1 MSKEKMLSLSGTK
14 TLLSDLKK
22 LFATKDVCTTSTKGL
37 MDPAMLSKLNG
48 IATGANKYVH
58 PTTAGNKHI
67 PSGGAKGNFLV
78 WSASGTAVWDDDNAV
93 QLTKENLDT
102 LLTPGKY
109 FGAGSNTVLGK
120 PKGIDYFGLEIYKIA
135 SGYIA
140 QRLHGSDNI
149 YYHRYYNNIE
159 KKFTTDWIDGYD
171 SIHKPTVDE
180 IGAAAKTHNHGVASS
195 TANGFMPK
203 LDAST
208 SHYMRG
214 DGKWVTP
221 PNTTYKQF
229 TGATSSANG
238 TSGLVPAPVK
248 GAASKFL
255 KSDGTWSD
263 VPKSTVNKSE
273 IVNMIYPVG
282 SLYMS
287 TSSAN
292 PSTLFGGTWEAFGQG
307 RTLIGKTDEGTFSEL
322 ESVGG
327 AESKSISIA
336 AHSHTIAHTHT
347 IGNHTHTLNNHTHTV
362 NSHTH
367 TLSSHTHNYS
377 HNHSI
382 GNTVLSLTQLTK
394 HNHAASDSGGGNYG
408 AYQSNTSGGG
418 LWHVVTRGWAPNQGS
433 LQMTTTST
441 GGSGS
446 HNHSISPV
454 NANTGA
460 PSNNNTSAS
469 SPGTGT
475 PSNNS
480 TSSAGSTTT
489 SAASSGSSG
498 SAGAQTIS
506 VNILQPYIIVNIWK
520 RTA

>member
-1 MSKEKMLSLSGTK
+1 MPKEKMLSLSGTK

-37 MDPAMLSKLNG
+37 MNPSMLSKLNG

-120 PKGIDYFGLEIYKIA
+120 PKGIDYFGLEVYKIA

-180 IGAAAKTHNHGVASS
+180 IGAAAKTHNHGVVSS

-203 LDAST
+203 LDGNT
-208 SHYMRG
+208 SHYMCG
-214 DGKWVTP
+214 
-221 PNTTYKQF
+221 
-229 TGATSSANG
+229 
-238 TSGLVPAPVK
+238 
-248 GAASKFL
+248 
-255 KSDGTWSD
+255 DGTWREA
-263 VPKSTVNKSE
+263 PKSSVNKSE
-273 IVNMIYPVG
+273 IVNMIYPIG

-287 TSSAN
+287 TSAAN

-307 RTLIGKTDEGTFSEL
+307 RTIIGKTGDGMFSEL

-327 AESKSISIA
+327 AESRSISVA

-394 HNHAASDSGGGNYG
+394 HNHAASDSGGGKYG

-446 HNHSISPV
+446 HNHSISQV

>member
-1 MSKEKMLSLSGTK
+1 MSQEKMLSLSGTK

-58 PTTAGNKHI
+58 PTTAGNQHI

-120 PKGIDYFGLEIYKIA
+120 PKGIDYFGLEVYKIA

-180 IGAAAKTHNHGVASS
+180 IGAAAKTHNHGVVSS

-203 LDAST
+203 LDGNT
-208 SHYMRG
+208 SHYMCG
-214 DGKWVTP
+214 
-221 PNTTYKQF
+221 
-229 TGATSSANG
+229 
-238 TSGLVPAPVK
+238 
-248 GAASKFL
+248 
-255 KSDGTWSD
+255 DGTWREA
-263 VPKSTVNKSE
+263 PKSSIDKSE

-307 RTLIGKTDEGTFSEL
+307 RTIIGKANEGTFSEL

-327 AESKSISIA
+327 AESRSISVAAHTHTIA
-336 AHSHTIAHTHT
+336 HTHTVVSHSHTIAHTHTVESHSHSIAHTHGIGAHSHTIAHTHSIASHSHT
-347 IGNHTHTLNNHTHTV
+347 IGNSAVASSQLG
-362 NSHTH
+362 SHYHGIITPAAKGKLGVTSAGYAGTIYH
-367 TLSSHTHNYS
+367 GYAATNLWD
-377 HNHSI
+377 
-382 GNTVLSLTQLTK
+382 SLHYCQKIMTNQLTLL
-394 HNHAASDSGGGNYG
+394 
-408 AYQSNTSGGG
+408 
-418 LWHVVTRGWAPNQGS
+418 LWG
-433 LQMTTTST
+433 
-441 GGSGS
+441 
-446 HNHSISPV
+446 
-454 NANTGA
+454 
-460 PSNNNTSAS
+460 
-469 SPGTGT
+469 
-475 PSNNS
+475 
-480 TSSAGSTTT
+480 
-489 SAASSGSSG
+489 
-498 SAGAQTIS
+498 
-506 VNILQPYIIVNIWK
+506 
-520 RTA
+520 

>member
-120 PKGIDYFGLEIYKIA
+120 PKGIDYFGLEVYKIA

-180 IGAAAKTHNHGVASS
+180 IGAAAKTHNHGVVSS

-203 LDAST
+203 LDGNT
-208 SHYMRG
+208 SHYMCG
-214 DGKWVTP
+214 
-221 PNTTYKQF
+221 
-229 TGATSSANG
+229 
-238 TSGLVPAPVK
+238 
-248 GAASKFL
+248 
-255 KSDGTWSD
+255 DGTWREA
-263 VPKSTVNKSE
+263 PKSSVNKSE
-273 IVNMIYPVG
+273 IVNMIYPIG

-287 TSSAN
+287 TSAAN

-307 RTLIGKTDEGTFSEL
+307 RTIIGKTDDGMFSEL

-327 AESKSISIA
+327 AESRSISVAAHTHTIA
-336 AHSHTIAHTHT
+336 HTHTVASHSHTISHTHGIGAHSHTIAHTHS
-347 IGNHTHTLNNHTHTV
+347 IPSH
-362 NSHTH
+362 SHTCGS
-367 TLSSHTHNYS
+367 TAISVAQSASHSHAFHMPPNRYGALGVTSAGFGGTSYNGYANIQYS
-377 HNHSI
+377 EQGSI
-382 GNTVLSLTQLTK
+382 GINS
-394 HNHAASDSGGGNYG
+394 
-408 AYQSNTSGGG
+408 
-418 LWHVVTRGWAPNQGS
+418 QGS
-433 LQMTTTST
+433 NN
-441 GGSGS
+441 G
-446 HNHSISPV
+446 HNHSISGTGLTTGGSSATNSGGTSLTTGGSSV
-454 NANTGA
+454 ANSG
-460 PSNNNTSAS
+460 AS
-469 SPGTGT
+469 SPKTGD
-475 PSNNS
+475 PSATN
-480 TSSAGSTTT
+480 
-489 SAASSGSSG
+489 SG
-498 SAGAQTIS
+498 SAGAQNIS
-506 VNILQPYIIVNIWK
+506 INITQPYIVVNIWK

>member
-120 PKGIDYFGLEIYKIA
+120 PKGIDYFGLEVYKIA

-180 IGAAAKTHNHGVASS
+180 IGAAAKTHNHGVVSS

-203 LDAST
+203 LDGNT
-208 SHYMRG
+208 SHYMCG
-214 DGKWVTP
+214 
-221 PNTTYKQF
+221 
-229 TGATSSANG
+229 
-238 TSGLVPAPVK
+238 
-248 GAASKFL
+248 
-255 KSDGTWSD
+255 DGTWREA
-263 VPKSTVNKSE
+263 PKSSVNKSE
-273 IVNMIYPVG
+273 IVNMIYPIG

-287 TSSAN
+287 TSAAN

-307 RTLIGKTDEGTFSEL
+307 RTIIGKTDDGMFSEL

-394 HNHAASDSGGGNYG
+394 HNHAASDSGGGKYG

-446 HNHSISPV
+446 HNHSISQV

>member
-37 MDPAMLSKLNG
+37 MDPSMLSKLNG

-120 PKGIDYFGLEIYKIA
+120 PKGIDYFGLEVYKIA

-180 IGAAAKTHNHGVASS
+180 IGAAAKTHNHGVVSS

-203 LDAST
+203 LDGNT
-208 SHYMRG
+208 SHYMCG
-214 DGKWVTP
+214 
-221 PNTTYKQF
+221 
-229 TGATSSANG
+229 
-238 TSGLVPAPVK
+238 
-248 GAASKFL
+248 
-255 KSDGTWSD
+255 DGTWREA
-263 VPKSTVNKSE
+263 PKSTVNKSE

-287 TSSAN
+287 TSAAN

-307 RTLIGKTDEGTFSEL
+307 RTLIGKSDEGTFSEL

-327 AESKSISIA
+327 AESRLISIA

-377 HNHSI
+377 HNHAI
-382 GNTVLSLTQLTK
+382 GNTVLSLTQLTS
-394 HNHAASDSGGGNYG
+394 HNHAASDAGGGRYG
-408 AYQSNTSGGG
+408 AYQSNASGGG

-446 HNHSISPV
+446 HNHSISQV

-469 SPGTGT
+469 SPGTGA

-506 VNILQPYIIVNIWK
+506 VNVTQPYVVVNIWK

>member
-1 MSKEKMLSLSGTK
+1 MPKEKMLSLSGTK

-120 PKGIDYFGLEIYKIA
+120 PKGIDYFGLEVYKIA

-180 IGAAAKTHNHGVASS
+180 IGAAAKTHNHGVVSS

-203 LDAST
+203 LDGNT
-208 SHYMRG
+208 SHYMCG
-214 DGKWVTP
+214 
-221 PNTTYKQF
+221 
-229 TGATSSANG
+229 
-238 TSGLVPAPVK
+238 
-248 GAASKFL
+248 
-255 KSDGTWSD
+255 DGTWREA
-263 VPKSTVNKSE
+263 PKSSVNKSE
-273 IVNMIYPVG
+273 IVNMIYPIG

-287 TSSAN
+287 TSAAN

-307 RTLIGKTDEGTFSEL
+307 RTIIGKTDDGMFSEL

-327 AESKSISIA
+327 AESRSISVAAHTHTIA
-336 AHSHTIAHTHT
+336 HTHTVASHSHTISHTHGIGAHSHTIAHTHS
-347 IGNHTHTLNNHTHTV
+347 IPSH
-362 NSHTH
+362 SHTCGS
-367 TLSSHTHNYS
+367 TAISVAQSASHSHAFHMPPNRYGALGVTSAGFGGTSYNGYANIQYS
-377 HNHSI
+377 EQGSI
-382 GNTVLSLTQLTK
+382 GINS
-394 HNHAASDSGGGNYG
+394 
-408 AYQSNTSGGG
+408 
-418 LWHVVTRGWAPNQGS
+418 QGS
-433 LQMTTTST
+433 NN
-441 GGSGS
+441 G
-446 HNHSISPV
+446 HNHSISGTGLTTGGSSATNSGGTSLTTGGSSV
-454 NANTGA
+454 ANSG
-460 PSNNNTSAS
+460 AS
-469 SPGTGT
+469 SPKTGD
-475 PSNNS
+475 PSATN
-480 TSSAGSTTT
+480 
-489 SAASSGSSG
+489 SG
-498 SAGAQTIS
+498 SAGAQNIS
-506 VNILQPYIIVNIWK
+506 INITQPYIVVNIWK

>member
-37 MDPAMLSKLNG
+37 MDPVMLSKLNG

-120 PKGIDYFGLEIYKIA
+120 PKGIDYFGLEVYKIA

-180 IGAAAKTHNHGVASS
+180 IGAAAKTHNHGVVSS

-203 LDAST
+203 LDGNT
-208 SHYMRG
+208 SHYMCG
-214 DGKWVTP
+214 
-221 PNTTYKQF
+221 
-229 TGATSSANG
+229 
-238 TSGLVPAPVK
+238 
-248 GAASKFL
+248 
-255 KSDGTWSD
+255 DGTWREA
-263 VPKSTVNKSE
+263 PKSSVNKSE
-273 IVNMIYPVG
+273 IVNMIYPIG

-287 TSSAN
+287 TSAAN

-307 RTLIGKTDEGTFSEL
+307 RTIIGKTDDGMFSEL

-327 AESKSISIA
+327 AESRSISVAAHTHTIA
-336 AHSHTIAHTHT
+336 HTHTVASHSHTISHTHGIGAHSHTIAHTHS
-347 IGNHTHTLNNHTHTV
+347 IPSH
-362 NSHTH
+362 SHTCGS
-367 TLSSHTHNYS
+367 TAISVAQSASHSHAFHMPPNRYGALGVTSAGFGGTSYNGYANIQYS
-377 HNHSI
+377 EQGSI
-382 GNTVLSLTQLTK
+382 GINS
-394 HNHAASDSGGGNYG
+394 
-408 AYQSNTSGGG
+408 
-418 LWHVVTRGWAPNQGS
+418 QGS
-433 LQMTTTST
+433 NN
-441 GGSGS
+441 G
-446 HNHSISPV
+446 HNHSISGTGLTTGGSSATNSGGTSLTTGGSSV
-454 NANTGA
+454 ANSG
-460 PSNNNTSAS
+460 AS
-469 SPGTGT
+469 SPKTGD
-475 PSNNS
+475 PSATN
-480 TSSAGSTTT
+480 
-489 SAASSGSSG
+489 SG
-498 SAGAQTIS
+498 SAGAQNIS
-506 VNILQPYIIVNIWK
+506 INITQPYIVVNIWK

>member
-1 MSKEKMLSLSGTK
+1 MPKEKMLSLSGTK

-37 MDPAMLSKLNG
+37 MDPAILSKLNG

-120 PKGIDYFGLEIYKIA
+120 PKGIDYFGLEVYKIA

-180 IGAAAKTHNHGVASS
+180 IGAAAKTHNHGVVSS

-203 LDAST
+203 LDGNT
-208 SHYMRG
+208 SHYMCG
-214 DGKWVTP
+214 
-221 PNTTYKQF
+221 
-229 TGATSSANG
+229 
-238 TSGLVPAPVK
+238 
-248 GAASKFL
+248 
-255 KSDGTWSD
+255 DGTWREA
-263 VPKSTVNKSE
+263 PKSSVNKSE
-273 IVNMIYPVG
+273 IVNMIYPIG

-287 TSSAN
+287 TSAAN

-307 RTLIGKTDEGTFSEL
+307 RTIIGKTDDGMFSEL

-327 AESKSISIA
+327 AESRSISVAAHTHTIA
-336 AHSHTIAHTHT
+336 HTHTVASHSHTISHTHGIGAHSHTIAHTHS
-347 IGNHTHTLNNHTHTV
+347 IPSH
-362 NSHTH
+362 SHTCGS
-367 TLSSHTHNYS
+367 TAISVAQSASHSHAFHMPPNRYGALGVTSAGFGGTSYNGYANIQYS
-377 HNHSI
+377 EQGSI
-382 GNTVLSLTQLTK
+382 GINS
-394 HNHAASDSGGGNYG
+394 
-408 AYQSNTSGGG
+408 
-418 LWHVVTRGWAPNQGS
+418 QGS
-433 LQMTTTST
+433 NN
-441 GGSGS
+441 G
-446 HNHSISPV
+446 HNHSISGTGLTTGGSSATNSGGTSLTTGGSSV
-454 NANTGA
+454 ANSG
-460 PSNNNTSAS
+460 AS
-469 SPGTGT
+469 SPKTGD
-475 PSNNS
+475 PSATN
-480 TSSAGSTTT
+480 
-489 SAASSGSSG
+489 SG
-498 SAGAQTIS
+498 SAGAQNIS
-506 VNILQPYIIVNIWK
+506 INITQPYIVVNIWK

>member
-37 MDPAMLSKLNG
+37 MDPVMLSKLNG

-120 PKGIDYFGLEIYKIA
+120 PKGIDYFGLEVYKIA

-180 IGAAAKTHNHGVASS
+180 IGAAAKTHNHGVVSS

-203 LDAST
+203 LDGNT
-208 SHYMRG
+208 SHYMCG
-214 DGKWVTP
+214 
-221 PNTTYKQF
+221 
-229 TGATSSANG
+229 
-238 TSGLVPAPVK
+238 
-248 GAASKFL
+248 
-255 KSDGTWSD
+255 DGTWREA
-263 VPKSTVNKSE
+263 PKSSVNKSE
-273 IVNMIYPVG
+273 IVNMIYPIG

-287 TSSAN
+287 TSAAN

-307 RTLIGKTDEGTFSEL
+307 RTIIGKTDDGMFSEL

-394 HNHAASDSGGGNYG
+394 HNHDASDSGGGKYG

-446 HNHSISPV
+446 HNHSISQV

>member
-37 MDPAMLSKLNG
+37 MDPVMLSKLNG

-120 PKGIDYFGLEIYKIA
+120 PKGIDYFGLEVYKIA

-180 IGAAAKTHNHGVASS
+180 IGAAAKTHNHGVVSS

-203 LDAST
+203 LDGNT
-208 SHYMRG
+208 SHYMCG
-214 DGKWVTP
+214 
-221 PNTTYKQF
+221 
-229 TGATSSANG
+229 
-238 TSGLVPAPVK
+238 
-248 GAASKFL
+248 
-255 KSDGTWSD
+255 DGTWREA
-263 VPKSTVNKSE
+263 PKSSVNKSE
-273 IVNMIYPVG
+273 IVNMIYPIG

-287 TSSAN
+287 TSAAN

-307 RTLIGKTDEGTFSEL
+307 RTIIGKTDDGMFSEL

-327 AESKSISIA
+327 AESRSISVAAHTHTIA
-336 AHSHTIAHTHT
+336 HTHTVASHSHTISHTHGIGAHSHTIAHTHS
-347 IGNHTHTLNNHTHTV
+347 IPSH
-362 NSHTH
+362 SHTCGS
-367 TLSSHTHNYS
+367 TAISVAQSASHSHAFHMPPNRYGALGVTSAGFGGTSYNGYANIQYS
-377 HNHSI
+377 EQGSI
-382 GNTVLSLTQLTK
+382 GINS
-394 HNHAASDSGGGNYG
+394 
-408 AYQSNTSGGG
+408 
-418 LWHVVTRGWAPNQGS
+418 QGS
-433 LQMTTTST
+433 NN
-441 GGSGS
+441 G
-446 HNHSISPV
+446 HNHSISGTGLTTGGSSATNSGGTSLTTGGSSV
-454 NANTGA
+454 ANSGV
-460 PSNNNTSAS
+460 S
-469 SPGTGT
+469 SPKTGD
-475 PSNNS
+475 PSATN
-480 TSSAGSTTT
+480 
-489 SAASSGSSG
+489 SG
-498 SAGAQTIS
+498 SAGAQNIS
-506 VNILQPYIIVNIWK
+506 INITQPYIVVNIWK

>member
-37 MDPAMLSKLNG
+37 MDPTMLSKLNG

-120 PKGIDYFGLEIYKIA
+120 PKGIDYFGLEVYKIA

-180 IGAAAKTHNHGVASS
+180 IGAAAKTHNHGVVSS

-203 LDAST
+203 LDGNT
-208 SHYMRG
+208 SHYMCG
-214 DGKWVTP
+214 
-221 PNTTYKQF
+221 
-229 TGATSSANG
+229 
-238 TSGLVPAPVK
+238 
-248 GAASKFL
+248 
-255 KSDGTWSD
+255 DGTWREA
-263 VPKSTVNKSE
+263 PKSSVNKSE
-273 IVNMIYPVG
+273 IVNMIYPIG

-287 TSSAN
+287 TSAAN

-307 RTLIGKTDEGTFSEL
+307 RTIIGKTDDGMFSEL

-327 AESKSISIA
+327 AESRSISVAAHTHTIA
-336 AHSHTIAHTHT
+336 HTHTVASHSHTISHTHGIGAHSHTIAHTHS
-347 IGNHTHTLNNHTHTV
+347 IPSH
-362 NSHTH
+362 SHTCGS
-367 TLSSHTHNYS
+367 TAISVAQSASHSHAFHMPPNRYGALGVTSAGFGGTSYNGYANIQYS
-377 HNHSI
+377 EQGSI
-382 GNTVLSLTQLTK
+382 GINS
-394 HNHAASDSGGGNYG
+394 
-408 AYQSNTSGGG
+408 
-418 LWHVVTRGWAPNQGS
+418 QGS
-433 LQMTTTST
+433 NN
-441 GGSGS
+441 G
-446 HNHSISPV
+446 HNHSISGTGLTTGGSSATNSGGTSLTTGGSSV
-454 NANTGA
+454 ANSG
-460 PSNNNTSAS
+460 AS
-469 SPGTGT
+469 SPKTGD
-475 PSNNS
+475 PSATN
-480 TSSAGSTTT
+480 
-489 SAASSGSSG
+489 SG
-498 SAGAQTIS
+498 SAGAQNIS
-506 VNILQPYIIVNIWK
+506 INITQPYIVVNIWK

>member
-120 PKGIDYFGLEIYKIA
+120 PKGIDYFGLEVYKIA

-180 IGAAAKTHNHGVASS
+180 IGAAAKSHTHGVASS

-203 LDAST
+203 LDGST

-214 DGKWVTP
+214 DGTWGTP

-238 TSGLVPAPVK
+238 ASGLVPAPVK
-248 GAASKFL
+248 GATNKFL

-263 VPKSTVNKSE
+263 VPKSSVNKSE

-287 TSSAN
+287 TSAVN

-307 RTLIGKTDEGTFSEL
+307 RTLIGKTDNGTFSEL

-347 IGNHTHTLNNHTHTV
+347 VASHSHTI
-362 NSHTH
+362 SHTH
-367 TLSSHTHNYS
+367 GIGAHSHTIAHT
-377 HNHSI
+377 HSI
-382 GNTVLSLTQLTK
+382 PSHSHTCGSTAISVAQSAS
-394 HNHAASDSGGGNYG
+394 HSHAFHMPPNRYG
-408 AYQSNTSGGG
+408 ALGVTSAGFGGTSYNG
-418 LWHVVTRGWAPNQGS
+418 YANIQYSEQGS
-433 LQMTTTST
+433 IGINSQ
-441 GGSGS
+441 GSNNG
-446 HNHSISPV
+446 HNHSISGTGLTTGGSSATNSGGTSLTTGGSSV
-454 NANTGA
+454 ANSG
-460 PSNNNTSAS
+460 AS
-469 SPGTGT
+469 SPKTGD
-475 PSNNS
+475 PSATN
-480 TSSAGSTTT
+480 
-489 SAASSGSSG
+489 SG
-498 SAGAQTIS
+498 SAGAQNIS
-506 VNILQPYIIVNIWK
+506 INITQPYIVVNIWK

>member
-37 MDPAMLSKLNG
+37 MDPTMLSKLNG

-58 PTTAGNKHI
+58 PTTAGNNHI

-120 PKGIDYFGLEIYKIA
+120 PKGIDYFGLEVYKIA

-180 IGAAAKTHNHGVASS
+180 IGAAAKTHNHGVVSS

-203 LDAST
+203 LDGNT
-208 SHYMRG
+208 SHYMCG
-214 DGKWVTP
+214 
-221 PNTTYKQF
+221 
-229 TGATSSANG
+229 
-238 TSGLVPAPVK
+238 
-248 GAASKFL
+248 
-255 KSDGTWSD
+255 DGTWREAT
-263 VPKSTVNKSE
+263 KSSVNKSE
-273 IVNMIYPVG
+273 IVNMIYPIG

-287 TSSAN
+287 TSAAN

-307 RTLIGKTDEGTFSEL
+307 RTIIGKTDDGMFSEL

-327 AESKSISIA
+327 AESRSISVAAHTHTIA
-336 AHSHTIAHTHT
+336 HTHTVASHSHTISHTHGIGAHSHTIAHTHS
-347 IGNHTHTLNNHTHTV
+347 IPSH
-362 NSHTH
+362 SHTCGS
-367 TLSSHTHNYS
+367 TAISVAQSASHSHAFHMPPNRYGALGVTSAGFGGTSYNGYANIQYS
-377 HNHSI
+377 EQGSI
-382 GNTVLSLTQLTK
+382 GINS
-394 HNHAASDSGGGNYG
+394 
-408 AYQSNTSGGG
+408 
-418 LWHVVTRGWAPNQGS
+418 QGS
-433 LQMTTTST
+433 NN
-441 GGSGS
+441 G
-446 HNHSISPV
+446 HNHSISGTGLTTGGSSATNSGGTSLTTGGSSV
-454 NANTGA
+454 ANSG
-460 PSNNNTSAS
+460 AS
-469 SPGTGT
+469 SPKTGD
-475 PSNNS
+475 PSATN
-480 TSSAGSTTT
+480 
-489 SAASSGSSG
+489 SG
-498 SAGAQTIS
+498 SAGAQNIS
-506 VNILQPYIIVNIWK
+506 INITQPYIVVNIWK

>member
-37 MDPAMLSKLNG
+37 MDPSMLSKLNG

-120 PKGIDYFGLEIYKIA
+120 PKGIDYFGLEVYKIA

-180 IGAAAKTHNHGVASS
+180 IGAAAKTHNHGVVSS

-203 LDAST
+203 LDGNT
-208 SHYMRG
+208 SHYMCG
-214 DGKWVTP
+214 
-221 PNTTYKQF
+221 
-229 TGATSSANG
+229 
-238 TSGLVPAPVK
+238 
-248 GAASKFL
+248 
-255 KSDGTWSD
+255 DGTWREA
-263 VPKSTVNKSE
+263 PKSSVNKSE
-273 IVNMIYPVG
+273 IVNMIYPIG

-287 TSSAN
+287 TSAAN

-307 RTLIGKTDEGTFSEL
+307 RTIIGKTDDGMFSEL

-327 AESKSISIA
+327 AESRSISVAAHTHTIA
-336 AHSHTIAHTHT
+336 HTHTVASHSHTISHTHGIGAHSHTIAHTHS
-347 IGNHTHTLNNHTHTV
+347 IPSH
-362 NSHTH
+362 SHTCGS
-367 TLSSHTHNYS
+367 TAISVAQSASHSHAFHMPPNRYGALGVTSAGFGGTSYNGYANIQYS
-377 HNHSI
+377 EQGSI
-382 GNTVLSLTQLTK
+382 GINS
-394 HNHAASDSGGGNYG
+394 
-408 AYQSNTSGGG
+408 
-418 LWHVVTRGWAPNQGS
+418 QGS
-433 LQMTTTST
+433 NN
-441 GGSGS
+441 G
-446 HNHSISPV
+446 HNHSISGTGLTTGGSSATNSGGTSLTTGGSSV
-454 NANTGA
+454 ANSG
-460 PSNNNTSAS
+460 AS
-469 SPGTGT
+469 SPKTGD
-475 PSNNS
+475 PSATN
-480 TSSAGSTTT
+480 
-489 SAASSGSSG
+489 SG
-498 SAGAQTIS
+498 SAGAQNIS
-506 VNILQPYIIVNIWK
+506 INITQPYIVVNIWK

>member
-22 LFATKDVCTTSTKGL
+22 LFATKDVCTTSTIGL
-37 MDPAMLSKLNG
+37 MDPVMLSKLNG

-120 PKGIDYFGLEIYKIA
+120 PKGIDYFGLEVYKIA

-180 IGAAAKTHNHGVASS
+180 IGAAAKTHNHGVVSS

-203 LDAST
+203 LDGNT
-208 SHYMRG
+208 SHYMCG
-214 DGKWVTP
+214 
-221 PNTTYKQF
+221 
-229 TGATSSANG
+229 
-238 TSGLVPAPVK
+238 
-248 GAASKFL
+248 
-255 KSDGTWSD
+255 DGTWREA
-263 VPKSTVNKSE
+263 PKSSVNKSE
-273 IVNMIYPVG
+273 IVNMIYPIG

-287 TSSAN
+287 TSAAN

-307 RTLIGKTDEGTFSEL
+307 RTIIGKTDDGMFSEL

-327 AESKSISIA
+327 AESRSISVAAHTHTIA
-336 AHSHTIAHTHT
+336 HTHTVASHSHTISHTHGIGAHSHTIAHTHS
-347 IGNHTHTLNNHTHTV
+347 IPSH
-362 NSHTH
+362 SHTCGS
-367 TLSSHTHNYS
+367 TAISVAQSASHSHAFHMPPNRYGALGVTSAGFGGTSYNGYANIQYS
-377 HNHSI
+377 EQGSI
-382 GNTVLSLTQLTK
+382 GINS
-394 HNHAASDSGGGNYG
+394 
-408 AYQSNTSGGG
+408 
-418 LWHVVTRGWAPNQGS
+418 QGS
-433 LQMTTTST
+433 NN
-441 GGSGS
+441 G
-446 HNHSISPV
+446 HNHSISGTGLTTGGSSATNSGGTSLTTGGSSV
-454 NANTGA
+454 ANSG
-460 PSNNNTSAS
+460 AS
-469 SPGTGT
+469 SPKTGD
-475 PSNNS
+475 PSATN
-480 TSSAGSTTT
+480 
-489 SAASSGSSG
+489 SG
-498 SAGAQTIS
+498 SAGAQNIS
-506 VNILQPYIIVNIWK
+506 INITQPYIVVNIWK

>member
-37 MDPAMLSKLNG
+37 MDPSMLSKLNG

-109 FGAGSNTVLGK
+109 FGAGSNTVLDK
-120 PKGIDYFGLEIYKIA
+120 PKGIDYFGLEVYKIA

-180 IGAAAKTHNHGVASS
+180 IGAAAKTHNHGVVSS

-203 LDAST
+203 LDGNT
-208 SHYMRG
+208 SHYMCG
-214 DGKWVTP
+214 
-221 PNTTYKQF
+221 
-229 TGATSSANG
+229 
-238 TSGLVPAPVK
+238 
-248 GAASKFL
+248 
-255 KSDGTWSD
+255 DGTWREA
-263 VPKSTVNKSE
+263 PKSSVNKSE
-273 IVNMIYPVG
+273 IVNMIYPIG

-287 TSSAN
+287 TSAAN

-307 RTLIGKTDEGTFSEL
+307 RTIIGKTDDGMFSEL

-327 AESKSISIA
+327 AESRSISVAAHTHTIA
-336 AHSHTIAHTHT
+336 HTHTVASHSHTISHTHGIGAHSHTIAHTHS
-347 IGNHTHTLNNHTHTV
+347 IPSH
-362 NSHTH
+362 SHTCGS
-367 TLSSHTHNYS
+367 TAISVAQSASHSHAFHMPPNRYGALGVTSAGFGGTSYNGYANIQYS
-377 HNHSI
+377 EQGSI
-382 GNTVLSLTQLTK
+382 GINS
-394 HNHAASDSGGGNYG
+394 
-408 AYQSNTSGGG
+408 
-418 LWHVVTRGWAPNQGS
+418 QGS
-433 LQMTTTST
+433 NN
-441 GGSGS
+441 G
-446 HNHSISPV
+446 HNHSISGTGLTTGGSSATNSGGTSLTTGGSSV
-454 NANTGA
+454 ANSG
-460 PSNNNTSAS
+460 AS
-469 SPGTGT
+469 SPKTGD
-475 PSNNS
+475 PSATN
-480 TSSAGSTTT
+480 
-489 SAASSGSSG
+489 SG
-498 SAGAQTIS
+498 SAGAQNIS
-506 VNILQPYIIVNIWK
+506 INITQPYIVVNIWK

>member
-120 PKGIDYFGLEIYKIA
+120 PKGIDYFGLEVYKIA

-180 IGAAAKTHNHGVASS
+180 IGAAAKTHNHGVVSS

-203 LDAST
+203 LDGNT
-208 SHYMRG
+208 SHYMCG
-214 DGKWVTP
+214 
-221 PNTTYKQF
+221 
-229 TGATSSANG
+229 
-238 TSGLVPAPVK
+238 
-248 GAASKFL
+248 
-255 KSDGTWSD
+255 DGTWREA
-263 VPKSTVNKSE
+263 PKSTVNKSE

-287 TSSAN
+287 TSAAN

-307 RTLIGKTDEGTFSEL
+307 RTLIGKSDEGTFSEL

-327 AESKSISIA
+327 AESRSISIA

-377 HNHSI
+377 HNHAI
-382 GNTVLSLTQLTK
+382 GNTVLSLTQLTS
-394 HNHAASDSGGGNYG
+394 HNHAASDAGGGQYG
-408 AYQSNTSGGG
+408 AYQSNASGGG

-433 LQMTTTST
+433 LRMTTTST

-446 HNHSISPV
+446 HNHSISQV

-469 SPGTGT
+469 SPGTGA

-506 VNILQPYIIVNIWK
+506 VNVTQPYVVVNIWK